1 VSAPETFTAGGFRR
15 PAPGEG
21 VGGYLRV
28 GLHEVEGP
36 PGGGPRVVGHASAS
50 EHLRGPDGRGVR
62 GGMLLTM
69 LDMVGGLCG
78 GLAALPDGWVVS
90 TNLSAR
96 TVRTEHTGPFRLDA
110 WVLRAGRASVVTAVT
125 IHDDGADGALVVDG
139 VLTSAILVPENGPPQ
154 WTRPMVVDA
163 GPPPAGPLP
172 SVADWLGAY
181 AVSAS
186 AVEMPLVESL
196 RNPWGI
202 LHGGAV
208 AGLVDLAAEHVAGG
222 VTTDVVLHFL
232 APNRIGPV
240 RATAVPIGSGR
251 ARADGTVLRVE
262 VRDEGADRVT
272 ALAVATSR
280 RA

>member
-1 VSAPETFTAGGFRR
+1 VSENAETGGFRR

-21 VGGYLRV
+21 VGGYVRV
-28 GLHEVEGP
+28 GLHEVEGAP
-36 PGGGPRVVGHASAS
+36 EGGPRVVGHAPAAA
-50 EHLRGPDGRGVR
+50 HLRGPDGRGVR

-110 WVLRAGRASVVTAVT
+110 WVLRAGKASVVTAVT
-125 IHDDGADGALVVDG
+125 IHDEGAGDALVVDG
-139 VLTSAILVPENGPPQ
+139 VLTSAVLVPQNGPPQ
-154 WTRPMVVDA
+154 WTRPMTIEV
-163 GPPPAGPLP
+163 GPPPEQPLP
-172 SVADWLGAY
+172 PVKEWLGATP
-181 AVSAS
+181 VSES

-208 AGLVDLAAEHVAGG
+208 AALVDLAAEHVAGG

-232 APNRIGPV
+232 APNRVGPV
-240 RATAVPIGSGR
+240 RATAVPVGSGP
-251 ARADGTVLRVE
+251 ARADGAALRVE

-280 RA
+280 L

>member
-1 VSAPETFTAGGFRR
+1 VSAPDRAAPGGFHR

-21 VGGYLRV
+21 VGGYVRV
-28 GLHEVEGP
+28 GLHEVEGAP
-36 PGGGPRVVGHASAS
+36 EGGPRVVGHAPVAD
-50 EHLRGPDGRGVR
+50 HLRGPDGRGVR

-96 TVRTEHTGPFRLDA
+96 TVRTEHKGPLRLDA
-110 WVLRAGRASVVTAVT
+110 WVLRAGRASVVTGVT
-125 IHDDGADGALVVDG
+125 MHDEGANDALVLDG
-139 VLTSAILVPENGPPQ
+139 VLTSAVLVPANGPPE
-154 WTRPMVVDA
+154 WNRPMTIDP
-163 GPPPAGPLP
+163 GPPPATPLP
-172 SVADWLGAY
+172 AVADWLGASP
-181 AVSAS
+181 VDAS

-208 AGLVDLAAEHVAGG
+208 AALVDLAAEHAAGG
-222 VTTDVVLHFL
+222 TTTDVVLHFL

-240 RATAVPIGSGR
+240 RATAEPVGSGR

-280 RA
+280 P